1 MVPNTQALIRLLR
14 DDDPETVRL
23 VKQQLFSMAEDNPRC
38 LDSLSHADDE
48 QVSRHARDIINDI
61 QGQNAARDFELL
73 CHLGGE
79 NFSIEQAAWTLA
91 RAVEPEKCTSHF
103 EEQINEWGREFL
115 SRIPDASNSDERVL
129 LLTEFL
135 SDELGFRGNSS
146 CYYCEE
152 NSLLPHVVSSRVGI
166 PISLALVYM
175 MVGSRAGMRIEG
187 INLPGHFIARHSG
200 VFFDP
205 FHAGRIL
212 TMPDVKQ
219 LLVRQNIEFKES
231 HLNPA
236 SPRQFLLRMLANLL
250 YVYDLDEEDEKR
262 DRVKGWMDTISFC
275 AVAG

>member
-23 VKQQLFSMAEDNPRC
+23 VKEQLLSMAEDNPCC

-61 QGQNAARDFELL
+61 QEQNAARDFELL

-91 RAVEPEKCTSHF
+91 RAVEPEKCTLPF
-103 EEQINEWGREFL
+103 EEKINDWGREL
-115 SRIPDASNSDERVL
+115 LTRLPRASNSDERVQ

-135 SDELGFRGNSS
+135 SGELGFRGNSS

-219 LLVRQNIEFKES
+219 LLVRQNIEFKEA

-250 YVYDLDEEDEKR
+250 YVYDLDEDDEKR

>member
-1 MVPNTQALIRLLR
+1 MAPNTQALIRLLR

-61 QGQNAARDFELL
+61 QGQNAARDFDLL

-79 NFSIEQAAWTLA
+79 SFSIEQAAWTLA
-91 RAVEPEKCTSHF
+91 RAVEPQRCTSSF
-103 EEQINEWGREFL
+103 EDQVNDWGREFL
-115 SRIPDASNSDERVL
+115 SRIPSASNSEERVR
-129 LLTEFL
+129 LLTSFL
-135 SDELGFRGNSS
+135 SEELGFRGNSS

-152 NSLLPHVVSSRVGI
+152 NSLLPHVISSRVGI

-175 MVGSRAGMRIEG
+175 MVGSRAGLRIEG

-212 TMPDVKQ
+212 DMPDVKQ
-219 LLVRQNIEFKES
+219 LLARQNIDFKES

-236 SPRQFLLRMLANLL
+236 TPRQFLLRMLANLL

>member
-1 MVPNTQALIRLLR
+1 MVPNTQALIRLLS
-14 DDDPETVRL
+14 DNDPETVRL
-23 VKQQLFSMAEDNPRC
+23 VKQQLFSMAEDNPHC
-38 LDSLSHADDE
+38 LDGLSRVDDE
-48 QVSRHARDIINDI
+48 DVSRHAREIINELE
-61 QGQNAARDFELL
+61 GQNAVRDFELL

-79 NFSIEQAAWTLA
+79 NFAVEQSAWMLA
-91 RAVEPEKCTSHF
+91 RAVEPQKCTSSF
-103 EEQINEWGREFL
+103 EEQINDWGKEFL
-115 SRIPDASNSDERVL
+115 TRVPRASDSRERVL

-212 TMPDVKQ
+212 SVPDVKQ
-219 LLVRQNIEFKES
+219 LLARQNIELRES
-231 HLNPA
+231 HLLPA
-236 SPRQFLLRMLANLL
+236 TPRQFLLRMLANLL

-262 DRVKGWMDTISFC
+262 DLVKGWMDAISYC
-275 AVAG
+275 AVTE

>member
-1 MVPNTQALIRLLR
+1 
-14 DDDPETVRL
+14 
-23 VKQQLFSMAEDNPRC
+23 MAEDNPRC

-91 RAVEPEKCTSHF
+91 RAVEPEKCTSPF
-103 EEQINEWGREFL
+103 EEQINDWGREFL

-236 SPRQFLLRMLANLL
+236 TPRQFLLRMLANLL
-250 YVYDLDEEDEKR
+250 YVFDLDEEDEKR

>member
-1 MVPNTQALIRLLR
+1 MAPNTQALIRLLR

-61 QGQNAARDFELL
+61 QGQNAARDFDLL

-91 RAVEPEKCTSHF
+91 RAVEPQRCTSSF
-103 EEQINEWGREFL
+103 EDQVNDWGREFL
-115 SRIPDASNSDERVL
+115 SRIPSASNSEERVR
-129 LLTEFL
+129 LLTSFL
-135 SDELGFRGNSS
+135 SEELGFRGNSS

-152 NSLLPHVVSSRVGI
+152 NSLLPHVISSRVGI

-175 MVGSRAGMRIEG
+175 MVGSRAGLRIEG

-212 TMPDVKQ
+212 DMPDVKQ
-219 LLVRQNIEFKES
+219 LLARQNIDFKES

-236 SPRQFLLRMLANLL
+236 TPRQFLLRMLANLL

>member
-1 MVPNTQALIRLLR
+1 
-14 DDDPETVRL
+14 
-23 VKQQLFSMAEDNPRC
+23 
-38 LDSLSHADDE
+38 
-48 QVSRHARDIINDI
+48 
-61 QGQNAARDFELL
+61 
-73 CHLGGE
+73 
-79 NFSIEQAAWTLA
+79 
-91 RAVEPEKCTSHF
+91 
-103 EEQINEWGREFL
+103 
-115 SRIPDASNSDERVL
+115 VL

-262 DRVKGWMDTISFC
+262 DRVKGWVDTISFC

>member
-1 MVPNTQALIRLLR
+1 MVPNTQALIRLLS
-14 DDDPETVRL
+14 DGDPETVRL

-38 LDSLSHADDE
+38 LDGLSSADDE
-48 QVSRHARDIINDI
+48 QVSRHAREIIDEI
-61 QGQNAARDFELL
+61 EGQNAARDFELL

-79 NFSIEQAAWTLA
+79 NFAVEQAAWMLA
-91 RAVEPEKCTSHF
+91 RAVQPEKCTLTF
-103 EEQINEWGREFL
+103 EEQVDEWGREFL
-115 SRIPDASNSDERVL
+115 SRVPRAADSRERVI

-146 CYYCEE
+146 CYYCQE
-152 NSLLPHVVSSRVGI
+152 NSLLPHVIPSRVGI

-205 FHAGRIL
+205 FHGGRIL
-212 TMPDVKQ
+212 SLSDVKQ
-219 LLVRQNIEFKES
+219 LLARQNIEFKES
-231 HLNPA
+231 HLLPA
-236 SPRQFLLRMLANLL
+236 TPRQFLLRMLANLL

-262 DRVKGWMDTISFC
+262 DRVKGWMDAISYY
-275 AVAG
+275 AVTG